1 MKKILMILF
10 AMLMTVNVYSQ
21 HMKFMGVPIDGNI
34 NSFAAKMA
42 AKGFTISPR
51 NRYTGSGIRVMRGIF
66 FDQSADIWISYN
78 TTTKIVYSVLVQFY
92 SDDRSVC
99 ESFMKEIKGVIEDK
113 YMYIPETG
121 KTKSGNDIDIYL
133 IVNDDKIYLGQI
145 YIGISEETEYFGYH
159 LNLTYEDFKNS
170 ERNNSKKNN
179 DI

>member
-1 MKKILMILF
+1 
-10 AMLMTVNVYSQ
+10 
-21 HMKFMGVPIDGNI
+21 
-34 NSFAAKMA
+34 
-42 AKGFTISPR
+42 
-51 NRYTGSGIRVMRGIF
+51 
-66 FDQSADIWISYN
+66 
-78 TTTKIVYSVLVQFY
+78 
-92 SDDRSVC
+92 
-99 ESFMKEIKGVIEDK
+99 MKEIKGVIEDK

>member
-1 MKKILMILF
+1 MILF

-34 NSFAAKMA
+34 NSFASKMA

-51 NRYTGSGIRVMRGIF
+51 NRYTGPGIRVMRGVF

-92 SDDRSVC
+92 SDDKSVC